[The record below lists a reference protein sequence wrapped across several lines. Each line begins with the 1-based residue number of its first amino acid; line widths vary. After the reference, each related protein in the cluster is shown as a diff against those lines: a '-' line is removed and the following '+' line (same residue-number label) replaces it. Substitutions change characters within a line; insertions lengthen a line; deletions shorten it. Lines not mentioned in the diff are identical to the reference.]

1 VTALNCRFMLMSIFN
16 STVQSVPCPSNNMR
30 QARQCRHLNND
41 QSQQFVGTYLHLA
54 VWLQG
59 ETSDQDITEPVSDWT
74 LMHIHWKIKKF
85 LLRVTVS
92 LAMA

>member
-1 VTALNCRFMLMSIFN
+1 MSIVN
-16 STVQSVPCPSNNMR
+16 STVQSIPCLSDNMR
-30 QARQCRHLNND
+30 QARQHRHLNYD
-41 QSQQFVGTYLHLA
+41 QSQQFVGAYLHLA

-59 ETSDQDITEPVSDWT
+59 ETSDQDIMGSVSDWT
-74 LMHIHWKIKKF
+74 LMHIHRKIKKF